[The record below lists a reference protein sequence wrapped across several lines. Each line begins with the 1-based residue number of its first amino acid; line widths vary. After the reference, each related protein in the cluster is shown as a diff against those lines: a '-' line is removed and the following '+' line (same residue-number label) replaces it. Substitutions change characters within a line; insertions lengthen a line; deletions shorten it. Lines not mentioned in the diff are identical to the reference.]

1 MVASL
6 CCRFHF
12 FVILL
17 GVLCVASKNHSFSDK
32 SRLFLNVLVPF
43 QNNLREADEVAQKH
57 SLAALTET
65 WDQFP
70 ASTRQLPQLSAASG
84 PVYLTPF
91 MQTKLQC
98 TLKRKRRK
106 GGRIDRH
113 EGRKRQNIT
122 LERFFFFKIF
132 F

>member
-17 GVLCVASKNHSFSDK
+17 GVVCVCVCVASKNHSFADK

-43 QNNLREADEVAQKH
+43 QNNLRGADEVAQKH
-57 SLAALTET
+57 SLTALPET

-106 GGRIDRH
+106 ERRIDRRRMEETKH
-113 EGRKRQNIT
+113 NFGKV
-122 LERFFFFKIF
+122 F
-132 F
+132 